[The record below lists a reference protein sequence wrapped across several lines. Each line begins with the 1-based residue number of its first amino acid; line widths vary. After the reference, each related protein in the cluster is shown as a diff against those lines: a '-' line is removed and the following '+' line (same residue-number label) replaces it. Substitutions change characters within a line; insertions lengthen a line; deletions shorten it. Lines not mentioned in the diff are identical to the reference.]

1 VVVLPEGVETIGSR
15 AFSGSSLRKISL
27 PASLKAIA
35 DDALPNPGS
44 VTVTAPT
51 SSWAYRWAVDKGY
64 ITMEE
69 SPLEDFVIENGMITK
84 YVDPGGDVVIPNS
97 VTSIGEY
104 AFEDC
109 DSLTSVKIPNSVTSI
124 GDWAFNPC
132 SSLASID
139 VDSANQNY
147 SSLNGVLFDRQ
158 KSRLISYP
166 GGLQGGYAIPNS
178 VTSIGE
184 CAFDE
189 CRNLTNVTIPNSVTS
204 IGDCAFERCSSL
216 TSVTIPNS
224 VTSIGEGAFDG
235 CSNLTSVTIGNS
247 VTEIRDWTFSE
258 CSSLTSVIIP
268 SSVTSIGYGAFSECP
283 NLTACVEPGSY
294 AEQWCQE
301 NNISYN

>member
-1 VVVLPEGVETIGSR
+1 MFSVSLDVVVLPEGVETIGSR

-84 YVDPGGDVVIPNS
+84 YVGPGGDVVIPKS

-104 AFEDC
+104 
-109 DSLTSVKIPNSVTSI
+109 
-124 GDWAFNPC
+124 
-132 SSLASID
+132 
-139 VDSANQNY
+139 
-147 SSLNGVLFDRQ
+147 
-158 KSRLISYP
+158 
-166 GGLQGGYAIPNS
+166 
-178 VTSIGE
+178 
-184 CAFDE
+184 
-189 CRNLTNVTIPNSVTS
+189 
-204 IGDCAFERCSSL
+204 
-216 TSVTIPNS
+216 
-224 VTSIGEGAFDG
+224 AFDG

-268 SSVTSIGYGAFSECP
+268 SSVTRYWIWRV
-283 NLTACVEPGSY
+283 L
-294 AEQWCQE
+294 
-301 NNISYN
+301 